1 MEVCAQCGNTVRDGD
16 KYCLYCGKSL
26 SQAGKRLSFKTA
38 FQDDQHKN
46 VAILDDDG
54 RQYMQDAFGHENS
67 FSTRYEMAKTPQ
79 FIWKGADG
87 AQHTADVNLN
97 EISIGRAPSCDI
109 VLADDQ
115 MVSRRHAIVRRQ
127 GSNIVIIDIG
137 SSNGTQVNG
146 VDIVESTSLKDGDK
160 ITIGDQEILFKYT
173 GEDGADQPNPF
184 PSAFS
189 PPPPMQQ
196 QSPVSSFTDQDTGN
210 IGAYAS
216 QNYTPFNYNG
226 GGQQQVQYEQPHEP
240 AYVPPVYETP
250 VYAGANNHYTT
261 GEPTTPQNAQQ
272 LLQDARTLLDKLSSE
287 VAIANE
293 GSQRIVSSLQ
303 SSLNQINASMSS
315 LDTASHR
322 AELADISQL
331 ADKVAQAP
339 LVDHVANFS
348 KKSAEIRDIVSAHQK
363 LLAAVEE
370 LQRQLNAIIQQ
381 YQ

>member
-26 SQAGKRLSFKTA
+26 SHAGKRLSFKTA
-38 FQDDQHKN
+38 FQDDQHN
-46 VAILDDDG
+46 VHVAMLDDDG
-54 RQYMQDAFGHENS
+54 RQYMQDAYGHDNS

-146 VDIVESTSLKDGDK
+146 VDITESTSLNDGDK
-160 ITIGDQEILFKYT
+160 ITIGDQEILFKYNT
-173 GEDGADQPNPF
+173 DDGADQPNPF
-184 PSAFS
+184 PSSFVPPS
-189 PPPPMQQ
+189 QQQPPPP
-196 QSPVSSFTDQDTGN
+196 PVSSFTEQDTGN

-216 QNYTPFNYNG
+216 QNYAPFNYNG
-226 GGQQQVQYEQPHEP
+226 GSQPQASYEQPQE
-240 AYVPPVYETP
+240 PVYESP
-250 VYAGANNHYTT
+250 VYAGVNNHYTT
-261 GEPTTPQNAQQ
+261 TTSEPTTPHNAQQ
-272 LLQDARTLLDKLSSE
+272 LLQETRALLDKLSSE
-287 VAIANE
+287 VALANE
-293 GSQRIVSSLQ
+293 GSQRIVTSVQ
-303 SSLNQINASMSS
+303 SALNQLGSSMLSI
-315 LDTASHR
+315 DTASHR

-370 LQRQLNAIIQQ
+370 LQRQLNVIVQQ